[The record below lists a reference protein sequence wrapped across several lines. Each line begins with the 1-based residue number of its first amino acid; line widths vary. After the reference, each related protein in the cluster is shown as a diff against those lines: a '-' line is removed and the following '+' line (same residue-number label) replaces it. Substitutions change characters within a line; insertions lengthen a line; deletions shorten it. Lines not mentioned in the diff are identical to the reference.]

1 MPFLLHLRH
10 NWPLAAAIA
19 VLLALLALA
28 LASGRLPTNQGGIE
42 RSNEPERYW
51 RWVRRLAALAKY
63 YEDGADGW
71 RYEKVLG

>member
-10 NWPLAAAIA
+10 NWPQAAAIA

-51 RWVRRLAALAKY
+51 RWVRRLALLLAVSL
-63 YEDGADGW
+63 A
-71 RYEKVLG
+71 VLLGSYGLAAR

>member
-10 NWPLAAAIA
+10 NWPLAAATA

-51 RWVRRLAALAKY
+51 RWVRRLALLLAVSL
-63 YEDGADGW
+63 A
-71 RYEKVLG
+71 VLLGSYGLAAR

>member
-1 MPFLLHLRH
+1 MPFLSHLRH

-51 RWVRRLAALAKY
+51 RWVRRLALLLAVSL
-63 YEDGADGW
+63 A
-71 RYEKVLG
+71 VLLGSYGLAAR

>member
-51 RWVRRLAALAKY
+51 RWVRRLALLLAVSL
-63 YEDGADGW
+63 A
-71 RYEKVLG
+71 VLLGSYGLAAR

>member
-28 LASGRLPTNQGGIE
+28 LASGRLPTNQGSIE

-51 RWVRRLAALAKY
+51 RWVRRLALLLAVSL
-63 YEDGADGW
+63 A
-71 RYEKVLG
+71 VLLGSYGLAAR

>member
-51 RWVRRLAALAKY
+51 RWVRRLALLLA
-63 YEDGADGW
+63 ASLA
-71 RYEKVLG
+71 VLLGSYGLAAR

>member
-51 RWVRRLAALAKY
+51 RWVRRLALLLAVSL
-63 YEDGADGW
+63 A
-71 RYEKVLG
+71 VLLGSYGLTAR